1 MAGNDGPYARGESV
15 LSALGGYGLYYRS
28 PMADLGLVAR
38 AGTLLGDTPLPIDV
52 LYEHPRAQQLA
63 HAFEAAVEN
72 TEYVRRWMLTSEPIP
87 ASVLVEYAL
96 VGCLCQLGAHTDERD
111 AVFDAFFGD
120 DPFGDANTGFAPTIE
135 HNTTD
140 PEPLDVAEQFAVQQL
155 ELSRAS
161 AIAQRRRS
169 VAHFLTVLD
178 HEPDVVDSGSAFRH
192 GLWSVPPRSDRH
204 AEVAGE
210 WAGLVAKD
218 VWQDSLCSIWAEFCT
233 RGLAAARGRDGLTI
247 EQTRDLTAE
256 LLAGPP
262 MVEEAMTTR
271 ELLESTA
278 AGAVSLPGLDL
289 PVCDA
294 SLEQLRAATVRLSTA
309 ASGLVVLV
317 ELYRRT
323 ADRTDPGWL
332 MTAGVRSAW
341 QPSLLAVLRA
351 LDTQLQ
357 TSEGVANTLWWVVDT
372 FIIKVH
378 ERIAYSKLQQ
388 REHTFRF
395 RWEDGAYQ
403 FYDNGIGR
411 FPLAAIRDEPLTSIT
426 RDVGFWQRDGDGV
439 ARLTPRGHSFV
450 EEVLL

>member
-1 MAGNDGPYARGESV
+1 
-15 LSALGGYGLYYRS
+15 
-28 PMADLGLVAR
+28 
-38 AGTLLGDTPLPIDV
+38 
-52 LYEHPRAQQLA
+52 
-63 HAFEAAVEN
+63 
-72 TEYVRRWMLTSEPIP
+72 
-87 ASVLVEYAL
+87 
-96 VGCLCQLGAHTDERD
+96 
-111 AVFDAFFGD
+111 
-120 DPFGDANTGFAPTIE
+120 
-135 HNTTD
+135 
-140 PEPLDVAEQFAVQQL
+140 
-155 ELSRAS
+155 
-161 AIAQRRRS
+161 
-169 VAHFLTVLD
+169 
-178 HEPDVVDSGSAFRH
+178 
-192 GLWSVPPRSDRH
+192 
-204 AEVAGE
+204 
-210 WAGLVAKD
+210 
-218 VWQDSLCSIWAEFCT
+218 
-233 RGLAAARGRDGLTI
+233 LTI